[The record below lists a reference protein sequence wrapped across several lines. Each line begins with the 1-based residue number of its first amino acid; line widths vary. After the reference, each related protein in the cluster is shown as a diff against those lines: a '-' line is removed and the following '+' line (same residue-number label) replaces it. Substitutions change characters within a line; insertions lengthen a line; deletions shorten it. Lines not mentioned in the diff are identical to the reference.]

1 MGGRE
6 RLALDA
12 SLVLPVIPCVASLAR
27 IREVWSGAGVDPA
40 LVPPF
45 WPVPLF
51 TRVAVAAVVALM
63 CAGPGWRWAEAD
75 PEGVA
80 AFVPRV
86 LWLVSAVVLL
96 QIAVA
101 P

>member
-1 MGGRE
+1 
-6 RLALDA
+6 
-12 SLVLPVIPCVASLAR
+12 
-27 IREVWSGAGVDPA
+27 
-40 LVPPF
+40 VPPF